1 MNRWKRVAGGV
12 VLCAGI
18 ALAPVA
24 AQQVVLTP
32 AQTAMLK
39 REQVKAEDQYVSKV
53 AKLAGVR
60 ERTVRQAIPDRARI
74 TDPVARVI
82 SALEHTLGKPLT
94 DEQKD
99 AIRAADGEYTA
110 ALKAAEKSVLGH

>member
-1 MNRWKRVAGGV
+1 MNRWKRIAGGV
-12 VLCAGI
+12 VLCGWV

-39 REQVKAEDQYVSKV
+39 REQVKAEDQYVSQV
-53 AKLAGVR
+53 AKIAGVR
-60 ERTVRQAIPDRARI
+60 QRTVRQAIPDHARI

-82 SALEHTLGKPLT
+82 SALEHTLGEPLS

-99 AIRAADGEYTA
+99 AIRAADAEYTA
-110 ALKAAEKSVLGH
+110 AIKAAEETVMKR